1 MTGQATQWLPGVL
14 VMLGGLVSA
23 ALYLLL
29 TRPRQ
34 QAAAPAAPKDGGLKD
49 GVLEDLERRA
59 QALIDQ
65 LKELEAEKHHLAPER
80 YTAERSRLEQA
91 AAAALRARDE
101 HLKQRSEAPAGAA
114 PAAAPAAAAA
124 PAEAKGFWARNPQ
137 LVGAAWGGGVVLFFA
152 LLAWVLMAEQRP
164 RQEGQEATGR
174 VPPGSTAAAG
184 SGQAGQAGQAGEDPA
199 LQRARERLREN
210 PEDLETAAL
219 LSHELIRQQKVE
231 EAARVTAKGLA
242 VDPFNVE
249 LRVHRAVL
257 RVLRGDTEGGRQELQ
272 QLADTWPDAQ
282 EALLF
287 LGVMALQENKQQEA
301 LELFERFAVE
311 VPREQVP
318 PQLLTAIAEMRQRLG
333 VKR

>member
-1 MTGQATQWLPGVL
+1 MTEQATQWLPGVVVL
-14 VMLGGLVSA
+14 AGGLVCA
-23 ALYLLL
+23 VLYLLL
-29 TRPRQ
+29 TRSQEQAPGGGAPR
-34 QAAAPAAPKDGGLKD
+34 D

-59 QALIDQ
+59 RGLIDQ
-65 LKELEAEKHHLAPER
+65 LKELEAERHHLAPER
-80 YTAERSRLEQA
+80 YTAERSRLEQE

-101 HLKQRSEAPAGAA
+101 HLRQRSEAPAAREA
-114 PAAAPAAAAA
+114 PGAAAAEA
-124 PAEAKGFWARNPQ
+124 PAAKGFWARNPQ
-137 LVGAAWGGGVVLFFA
+137 LVGAAWGGGVVLFFS
-152 LLAWVLMAEQRP
+152 LLAWLLMAEQQP

-174 VPPGSTAAAG
+174 VPPGSTAMAAG
-184 SGQAGQAGQAGEDPA
+184 GQAGEDPA
-199 LQRARERLREN
+199 LQRARERLRES
-210 PEDLETAAL
+210 PEDLETASL

-257 RVLRGDTEGGRQELQ
+257 RVLRGDVEGGRQELQ
-272 QLADTWPDAQ
+272 QLAETWPDSQ

-287 LGVMALQENKQQEA
+287 LGVMALQENRQQEA

-318 PQLLTAIAEMRQRLG
+318 PQLLSAIAEMRQRLG